1 MLISVAWC
9 WSMVEHLMKGSFVWC
24 MSAKKPSLCYV
35 NNMVEH
41 TAREGASLGELERAE
56 LQLTKRFFFPLF
68 ALEKAVACF
77 LLFAYY
83 LGGRLVQW
91 YLFKLEEMHSAIFLV
106 IKTL

>member
-1 MLISVAWC
+1 
-9 WSMVEHLMKGSFVWC
+9 MVEHLMKGSFVWC

-41 TAREGASLGELERAE
+41 TAREGASLGKLERAE

-77 LLFAYY
+77 FAVCLLSRRQACPVVF
-83 LGGRLVQW
+83 V
-91 YLFKLEEMHSAIFLV
+91 
-106 IKTL
+106 